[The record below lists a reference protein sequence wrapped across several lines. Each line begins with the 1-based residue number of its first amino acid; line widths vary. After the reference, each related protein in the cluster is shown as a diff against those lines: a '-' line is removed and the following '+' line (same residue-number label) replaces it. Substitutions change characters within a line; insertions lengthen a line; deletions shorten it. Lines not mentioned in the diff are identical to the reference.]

1 MKSQVTGELERIAAV
16 VPAQDG
22 LAVDP
27 IDPIDPP
34 LHAPPDGGWRIGSRP
49 TYVGRMEMS
58 GYRTGIP

>member
-27 IDPIDPP
+27 IDPP
-34 LHAPPDGGWRIGSRP
+34 LHAPPDDGWRIGSRP